1 MWDTAGVDWAG
12 AGRVRLPGGHQDL
25 QSPCEAGKEE
35 KPRRRRDGLKGT
47 GPGASQVERA
57 LQPLTTGA
65 SCRAR
70 CGVAEPYPGRPALR
84 ATFPAARAG
93 AEPGAT
99 REPGRV
105 TVPNGLQHPGRQAPA
120 AAALP
125 SALPDPGVGPLRGVG
140 STFSEPQVAPE
151 PSRCVCRVGVGG
163 LVRACASRSSAPR
176 SPAASTSEPCPS
188 SRSPACKVE
197 KGVSLPP

>member
-12 AGRVRLPGGHQDL
+12 AGRVRLPGGHQDF
-25 QSPCEAGKEE
+25 QSPCEARKEE
-35 KPRRRRDGLKGT
+35 KPGRRKNGLEGT
-47 GPGASQVERA
+47 GPGASKVERA

-70 CGVAEPYPGRPALR
+70 CGVTEPYPGRPALR

-105 TVPNGLQHPGRQAPA
+105 TVPNGLQHPGQQAPA

-125 SALPDPGVGPLRGVG
+125 SALPDPGVGPLRGAG

-151 PSRCVCRVGVGG
+151 HSRCVCRVGVGG
-163 LVRACASRSSAPR
+163 LVQCVCLSLLRPQV
-176 SPAASTSEPCPS
+176 PCS
-188 SRSPACKVE
+188 IYI
-197 KGVSLPP
+197 